1 MFKAAAWDK
10 VHGAGPMEIGSDEK
24 LVEAG
29 QAHKVSQAPSMSERR
44 PTEERG
50 IGHNSV
56 GNTAPLKA

>member
-10 VHGAGPMEIGSDEK
+10 VNGAGPMEIGSDEK

-29 QAHKVSQAPSMSERR
+29 QAPKVSQAPPMSESR

-50 IGHNSV
+50 IGYNSL
-56 GNTAPLKA
+56 GNTAPSKA